1 MHIEQVLK
9 CIAMCEFKGRKLTNI
24 NGRVGFTQWILSAAW
39 CHMRSAIFHAIVTVN
54 FIRLLRIQSQMT
66 TAWGCWAP
74 QYGQNIVKRN
84 SGCLGPKCWKKQPRC
99 WKETN
104 SGMTT
109 DNQFNNKY
117 LPSVQRVHWQGR
129 MGGPGARP
137 GTKHEIKSWVWSLTP
152 HTYSTSERWGTEKGL
167 QIQIIVCC
175 NAFHLK
181 TLLKQLPSQ

>member
-66 TAWGCWAP
+66 AAWGCWAP
-74 QYGQNIVKRN
+74 KYGQNIVKRN

-129 MGGPGARP
+129 MGGPGRAP
-137 GTKHEIKSWVWSLTP
+137 NTKLKVECDHSHLTLILLQKDKEQRKASKSKL
-152 HTYSTSERWGTEKGL
+152 
-167 QIQIIVCC
+167 
-175 NAFHLK
+175 
-181 TLLKQLPSQ
+181 